1 MRNRAT
7 EWLFA
12 VLLMVSP
19 GWVFA
24 QAFTETRTGTIAAGD
39 QFDLYTL
46 NLPAGLVITGTLGCD
61 ELTPGGSRP
70 LDPVLS
76 VYFPGSDPSDVAN
89 ADVYNDDGFG
99 ADDDP
104 AGVNCDAFQSSR
116 VIFTVPAA
124 GSYVFRADGFGSS
137 TGPYTL
143 VVRGEL
149 PLSVPTLGT
158 VGLVLMVLG
167 MSGVAFF
174 IQRRRPRPV
183 VRGS

>member
-1 MRNRAT
+1 MRMRT
-7 EWLFA
+7 LES
-12 VLLMVSP
+12 VLAILLVVSP
-19 GWVFA
+19 SLGHA
-24 QAFTETRTGTIAAGD
+24 QAFSQTNSGSIDTGD
-39 QFDLYTL
+39 EYDLYTL
-46 NLPAGLVITGTLGCD
+46 NLAEGLVITGTLVCD

-104 AGVNCDAFQSSR
+104 AGVDCDAFQSSR
-116 VIFTVPAA
+116 VIFTVPAT

-143 VVRGEL
+143 AIRGEF

-158 VGLVLMVLG
+158 TALLLLMLVLVTDAG
-167 MSGVAFF
+167 WSGRHRA
-174 IQRRRPRPV
+174 QRA
-183 VRGS
+183 S